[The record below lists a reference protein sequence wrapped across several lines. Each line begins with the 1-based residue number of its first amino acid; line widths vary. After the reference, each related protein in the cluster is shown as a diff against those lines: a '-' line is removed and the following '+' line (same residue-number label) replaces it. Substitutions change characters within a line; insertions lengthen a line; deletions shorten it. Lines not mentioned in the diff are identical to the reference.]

1 MEFGV
6 SARVERCKSSG
17 LLMALARA
25 TPGTKLHK
33 NGCLGHEARRLPIHL
48 TSVSLVDGVLTLL
61 NVVTP
66 LSKSRR
72 AEPRPLAPHVNLTQL
87 KGKARTSGDCEL
99 SARARPNVGITVSTS
114 KLTWSSERGTTT
126 YVRCPMASAAR

>member
-17 LLMALARA
+17 LLTALARA
-25 TPGTKLHK
+25 TPGTKLRK
-33 NGCLGHEARRLPIHL
+33 NGCLAHQTRRLPIHL

-66 LSKSRR
+66 PSKSRR
-72 AEPRPLAPHVNLTQL
+72 AGPRPLAPRVNFVQL
-87 KGKARTSGDCEL
+87 NGKARMCGGSEL
-99 SARARPNVGITVSTS
+99 SARARPNVGTQTFD
-114 KLTWSSERGTTT
+114 
-126 YVRCPMASAAR
+126 